1 MHELMR
7 SESRRPDGNAGST
20 TSKTILGREEL
31 QTARQYNLD
40 LLKAVAIVAMVFCHA
55 VIRLSINRPG
65 YEGEFLYFLGHTVL
79 GEYLAVAHAFMFA
92 MGVCV
97 QYTRRNQPKDLIR
110 RGVWIY
116 LLGYVLNFFRY
127 GIYTLGDGI
136 ISGTFREGTLY
147 SLFSP
152 DILQFAG
159 LALIATGVFRKLKLR
174 ETWIFLIALALNA
187 ISAPLPFV
195 DTGSYFPNLLLG
207 HFITTTYET
216 SCFAFCNWYLF
227 MAAGLLFGAI
237 LRRTENLDRLYRRL
251 LLISGGV
258 AAAYLAATFLFGVHF
273 LSREHYYY
281 AVSIPEAAG
290 LLSIDLCLLSAFH
303 FLLKKV
309 DRSKRSLFLEM
320 SENMTPIYVI
330 HWCIL
335 GMIDSLCCYLFE
347 LVFSWPVIY
356 GIGFAL
362 LVASFFLAR
371 LWRRRKRTRGT

>member
-1 MHELMR
+1 M
-7 SESRRPDGNAGST
+7 SST
-20 TSKTILGREEL
+20 TSEIAATKPALQHKAL
-31 QTARQYNLD
+31 QTARLDNLD
-40 LLKAVAIVAMVFCHA
+40 LLKALAIVAMVFCHA

-65 YEGEFLYFLGHTVL
+65 YAGEFPYFLGHTVL

-97 QYTRRNQPKDLIR
+97 HYTRRNQPKDLIK

-127 GIYTLGDGI
+127 GIYALGEGI
-136 ISGTFREGTLY
+136 LSGAFRGETLY
-147 SLFSP
+147 AIFSP

-174 ETWIFLIALALNA
+174 ESQIFLIALALNA
-187 ISAPLPFV
+187 IAAPLPFV

-227 MAAGLLFGAI
+227 LAAGLLFGAI
-237 LRRTENLDRLYRRL
+237 LRRTENPDRLYRRL
-251 LLISGGV
+251 LLVSGAV
-258 AAAYLAATFLFGVHF
+258 AAVYLAATFLFGEHF
-273 LSREHYYY
+273 LCRDHYYY

-303 FLLKKV
+303 FLLNRV
-309 DRSKRSLFLEM
+309 DRSKLALFLEM
-320 SENMTPIYVI
+320 SKNMTPIYVI

-335 GMIDSLCCYLFE
+335 GLIDSLCCYLFE
-347 LVFSWPVIY
+347 LVFPYYVIY
-356 GIGFAL
+356 GIGLAL
-362 LVASFFLAR
+362 LVSSFFLAR
-371 LWRRRKRTRGT
+371 LWLRRKQARGTSP